1 MSQPVK
7 LYTYF
12 RSSAAWR
19 VRIALNLKGLGWE
32 AAPLHL
38 LRDGGEQH
46 APGFRAINP
55 LGLVPALE
63 TGGGAVLTQSLAI
76 IEWLEET
83 HPDPPLL
90 PRDPLPRA
98 RVRAFALTIAC
109 GCSGISSGR
118 WASRNR
124 RSTIG
129 TATGSP
135 RDCRRWKRCWRA
147 MAATGRIASG
157 RRQAWPTCCWCRNWP
172 MRGGLA
178 FPWKPVRCCCAPMR
192 PPATIPPSWPPP
204 PRRKPILPEYRR
216 KPTLPEPSA
225 QADFA

>member
-109 GCSGISSGR
+109 DIHPIDNLR
-118 WASRNR
+118 VLRYL
-124 RSTIG
+124 
-129 TATGSP
+129 
-135 RDCRRWKRCWRA
+135 KRQMGHPQPAIDDWYRHWLAEGLPALEA
-147 MAATGRIASG
+147 MLARHGGDGPYCFGPA
-157 RRQAWPTCCWCRNWP
+157 P
-172 MRGGLA
+172 GLA
-178 FPWKPVRCCCAPMR
+178 DLLLVPQLANARRVGFPLEACPLLLRADAAAR
-192 PPATIPPSWPPP
+192 DHPAFVAAA
-204 PRRKPILPEYRR
+204 
-216 KPTLPEPSA
+216 PSA